1 MSTPVKPDITPY
13 LEAIENAVYGEEVRG
28 SIHDAIEAVND
39 YADEFYT
46 DAKEQA
52 QAAAN
57 SASSAS
63 GYATTASTKAGEA
76 SASATAA
83 GNAETAAKNAK
94 TDAIDAKN
102 LANTYAGNAATSA
115 AQAAASAQAAAAAG
129 PILVDT
135 VGWMC
140 KNRVPLTL
148 ESLKAL
154 NTLGTWADNV
164 YTRNDVDFTVNTNSE
179 GYVTSIVMN
188 GTASGFASLTLLDDT
203 IANLSEILPQGN
215 YIVNGCPDGGA
226 MLSGYSMRFKVD
238 TETYYITDSD
248 DMTVAVSG
256 SSSYQVTWSLACT
269 SGTSVSSKTFKP
281 MIRKAAIADN
291 TFEPYHKDVETYVE
305 NKIYDV
311 YGVMGENGA
320 KNKLGI
326 KLATIKSLNTGS
338 GVSWND
344 NAVTIGNITYTITT
358 DSSGYVTKIKVN
370 GTASENSI
378 LLLTSAG
385 TPFDKGDFKFNGLQ
399 NVADTEKFYVTFYDD
414 ATQTSG
420 SGTYRHDLK
429 NKADND
435 VTITQGYVGYLR
447 IVILQNAVIDNVE
460 IFPMLRDARDTNPDY
475 QPPAMTNAELTD
487 KVVVKDVKSLITPQ
501 NSATIESA
509 FRSGNMV
516 SVKVKIPANTPS
528 NTVLATLDNSIK
540 CAVETI
546 ADTYRFALKRTEN
559 VQCLDN
565 SITLFVP
572 SGQTL
577 YDSHMF
583 ATVTYMTV
591 G

>member
-28 SIHDAIEAVND
+28 SIHDAIEAVNN

-46 DAKEQA
+46 DAQEQA

-57 SASSAS
+57 SASDAS
-63 GYATTASTKAGEA
+63 GYATTASNKAGEA

-94 TDAIDAKN
+94 TDAVDAKN
-102 LANTYAGNAATSA
+102 LANEYAGNAASSA

-148 ESLKAL
+148 DSLKAL

-164 YTRNDVDFTVNTNSE
+164 YTRNDVAFTVNTNSD

-281 MIRKAAIADN
+281 MIRKAAIIDNSFESYHKSVEDWYWENNAKTGVHNRINVYDVKQNYHTTSNITDKGKNMRVVSSEAGTYSSYSCYMNDLDLNTDYVLKGHANITSGTAALKVQKTDN
-291 TFEPYHKDVETYVE
+291 TQIAITSSITE
-305 NKIYDV
+305 
-311 YGVMGENGA
+311 
-320 KNKLGI
+320 
-326 KLATIKSLNTGS
+326 S
-338 GVSWND
+338 GDLELRFNSGNNAQLVAVFFVTWNQSTSGD
-344 NAVTIGNITYTITT
+344 ITY
-358 DSSGYVTKIKVN
+358 
-370 GTASENSI
+370 ENTMLLDAADTCEDFSDYAMPNTVLTEKALMKG
-378 LLLTSAG
+378 LLLTSS
-385 TPFDKGDFKFNGLQ
+385 
-399 NVADTEKFYVTFYDD
+399 DD
-414 ATQTSG
+414 LDDIKTTGIYA
-420 SGTYRHDLK
+420 
-429 NKADND
+429 
-435 VTITQGYVGYLR
+435 IT
-447 IVILQNAVIDNVE
+447 
-460 IFPMLRDARDTNPDY
+460 T
-475 QPPAMTNAELTD
+475 PPANSPDSVSYCT
-487 KVVVKDVKSLITPQ
+487 LIV
-501 NSATIESA
+501 NGVA
-509 FRSGNMV
+509 
-516 SVKVKIPANTPS
+516 
-528 NTVLATLDNSIK
+528 
-540 CAVETI
+540 
-546 ADTYRFALKRTEN
+546 
-559 VQCLDN
+559 
-565 SITLFVP
+565 P
-572 SGQTL
+572 SGYRQIIIRDQNI
-577 YDSHMF
+577 YVRRYGGSP
-583 ATVTYMTV
+583 ATWSSWYKFTGTV
-591 G
+591 VS

>member
-46 DAKEQA
+46 DAQEQA

-57 SASSAS
+57 SASDAS
-63 GYATTASTKAGEA
+63 GYATTASNKAGEA

-94 TDAIDAKN
+94 TDAVDAKN

-148 ESLKAL
+148 ESLKSL

-291 TFEPYHKDVETYVE
+291 TFEAYHKSVEDWYWE
-305 NKIYDV
+305 N
-311 YGVMGENGA
+311 NPNAGA
-320 KNKLGI
+320 KNLYNFEASDFNNNAGG
-326 KLATIKSLNTGS
+326 TNS
-338 GVSWND
+338 VSD
-344 NAVTIGNITYTITT
+344 
-358 DSSGYVTKIKVN
+358 
-370 GTASENSI
+370 GT
-378 LLLTSAG
+378 
-385 TPFDKGDFKFNGLQ
+385 
-399 NVADTEKFYVTFYDD
+399 
-414 ATQTSG
+414 
-420 SGTYRHDLK
+420 
-429 NKADND
+429 
-435 VTITQGYVGYLR
+435 VTITCTTTNNSGSFLQRNTLRSKFASLANVPCIFSFEYKSSVACDGAVGLQGASVATMPTEWTRMELSISNPANIDHIIFYNR
-447 IVILQNAVIDNVE
+447 DTTKTPVISAKN
-460 IFPMLRDARDTNPDY
+460 FMLRDARDTDSTY
-475 QPPAMTNAELTD
+475 HPPSMTNAELTD
-487 KVVVKDVKSLITPQ
+487 DVIALINQLGGKILTSADDMDDKRPTGIYPFSTAPAHSPEGMTYGTLINVIGADGNEQQYVMKGGAGVIYMRSLTAVSPRTFSSWYKFTGTVVS
-501 NSATIESA
+501 
-509 FRSGNMV
+509 
-516 SVKVKIPANTPS
+516 
-528 NTVLATLDNSIK
+528 
-540 CAVETI
+540 
-546 ADTYRFALKRTEN
+546 
-559 VQCLDN
+559 
-565 SITLFVP
+565 
-572 SGQTL
+572 
-577 YDSHMF
+577 
-583 ATVTYMTV
+583 
-591 G
+591 

>member
-28 SIHDAIEAVND
+28 SIHDAIEAVNN

-52 QAAAN
+52 TAAAN

-63 GYATTASTKAGEA
+63 EYATTASTKAGEA

-83 GNAETAAKNAK
+83 GNSATAAGQAETAAKNAK
-94 TDAIDAKN
+94 DSAVDASN
-102 LANTYAGNAATSA
+102 LANTYAGNAASSA

-248 DMTVAVSG
+248 DMTVDVSG

-281 MIRKAAIADN
+281 MIRKAAIIDN
-291 TFEPYHKDVETYVE
+291 SFEPYHDNVETYVE

-320 KNKLGI
+320 KNRLGLKLD
-326 KLATIKSLNTGS
+326 TIKSLNTGS

-344 NAVTIGNITYTITT
+344 NAVTISNITYTITA

-370 GTASENSI
+370 GTASSNSI
-378 LLLTSAG
+378 LLLTSEG

-399 NVADTEKFYVTFYDD
+399 NVADTDKFYVTFYDD

-420 SGTYRHDLK
+420 SGQYRHDLK

-435 VTITQGYVGYLR
+435 VTISQGYVGYLR

-475 QPPAMTNAELTD
+475 QPPCMTNKELSDAVAYVHLTSAD
-487 KVVVKDVKSLITPQ
+487 DLDTLLTNGTYWYENSLPAHAPSDAAYAKVIVFGNGDTNIETPIQLIVHRNALYT
-501 NSATIESA
+501 
-509 FRSGNMV
+509 RRCGGNPKAWSNWFKFTGTEV
-516 SVKVKIPANTPS
+516 S
-528 NTVLATLDNSIK
+528 
-540 CAVETI
+540 
-546 ADTYRFALKRTEN
+546 
-559 VQCLDN
+559 
-565 SITLFVP
+565 
-572 SGQTL
+572 
-577 YDSHMF
+577 
-583 ATVTYMTV
+583 
-591 G
+591 

>member
-46 DAKEQA
+46 DAQEQA

-57 SASSAS
+57 SASDAS
-63 GYATTASTKAGEA
+63 GYATTASNKAGEA

-148 ESLKAL
+148 ESLKTL

-281 MIRKAAIADN
+281 MIRKSAIADN
-291 TFEPYHKDVETYVE
+291 TFEPYHKSVEDWYWENNAKTGVHNWFNFGNVNSGGEKLSGTADNFSIQTLSGSWVGVVFIADVLPNTDY
-305 NKIYDV
+305 KITSDV
-311 YGVMGENGA
+311 AY
-320 KNKLGI
+320 
-326 KLATIKSLNTGS
+326 TS
-338 GVSWND
+338 GW
-344 NAVTIGNITYTITT
+344 
-358 DSSGYVTKIKVN
+358 GYV
-370 GTASENSI
+370 
-378 LLLTSAG
+378 
-385 TPFDKGDFKFNGLQ
+385 
-399 NVADTEKFYVTFYDD
+399 NVSPYP
-414 ATQTSG
+414 SG
-420 SGTYRHDLK
+420 SGFANSGVITSSKKIDFSFNSGNNSALK
-429 NKADND
+429 ITCFCTGETSQAGNVAFANFLLKLAADTCED
-435 VTITQGYVGYLR
+435 FSEY
-447 IVILQNAVIDNVE
+447 
-460 IFPMLRDARDTNPDY
+460 
-475 QPPAMTNAELTD
+475 AMTNAELTEKEFNKGIILTSAD
-487 KVVVKDVKSLITPQ
+487 DLNDVMETGIYEITSEPLHTPIAGTTYCTMIVQ
-501 NSATIESA
+501 K
-509 FRSGNMV
+509 RSGG
-516 SVKVKIPANTPS
+516 NT
-528 NTVLATLDNSIK
+528 ATQMILQ
-540 CAVETI
+540 
-546 ADTYRFALKRTEN
+546 ADTIYIRKK
-559 VQCLDN
+559 
-565 SITLFVP
+565 
-572 SGQTL
+572 SG
-577 YDSHMF
+577 SP
-583 ATVTYMTV
+583 ATWGSWYKFTGTV
-591 G
+591 VS

>member
-46 DAKEQA
+46 DAQEQA

-63 GYATTASTKAGEA
+63 GYATTASNKAGEA

-83 GNAETAAKNAK
+83 GNSATAAGQAETAAKNAK
-94 TDAIDAKN
+94 DSAVDASN
-102 LANTYAGNAATSA
+102 LANTYAGNAASSA

-164 YTRNDVDFTVNTNSE
+164 YTRNDVDFTVNTNSD

-281 MIRKAAIADN
+281 MIRKSAIADN
-291 TFEPYHKDVETYVE
+291 TFEAYHKSVEDWYWE
-305 NKIYDV
+305 NNAKT
-311 YGVMGENGA
+311 GVHNLLDP
-320 KNKLGI
+320 NYNDPNSYL
-326 KLATIKSLNTGS
+326 SS
-338 GVSWND
+338 GVGSVDANG
-344 NAVTIGNITYTITT
+344 VITL
-358 DSSGYVTKIKVN
+358 N
-370 GTASENSI
+370 GTQAAQSNYPLKSRDNSGNYI
-378 LLLTSAG
+378 YLPKGNYKFRCKGCPNVLVGTTFNSSYSSWGQGESVTFTIDDNTKSDFKLSDGSVLVGLFVQVAAQTYSNVKWYPLLTDA
-385 TPFDKGDFKFNGLQ
+385 
-399 NVADTEKFYVTFYDD
+399 ADTYEEF
-414 ATQTSG
+414 S
-420 SGTYRHDLK
+420 
-429 NKADND
+429 
-435 VTITQGYVGYLR
+435 
-447 IVILQNAVIDNVE
+447 
-460 IFPMLRDARDTNPDY
+460 DY
-475 QPPAMTNAELTD
+475 AMTNAELTE
-487 KVVVKDVKSLITPQ
+487 KVGSIEKITLTA
-501 NSATIESA
+501 NSTYGEFLTANDG
-509 FRSGNMV
+509 FCYKWGNMV
-516 SVKVKIPANTPS
+516 KVDLDFKVTTQVPVYTDFISGLPEAVGNTTNGIVFGASNAIFRAYVSKANDVIKLFNHSAAMPVGTYH
-528 NTVLATLDNSIK
+528 VSIIYICK
-540 CAVETI
+540 
-546 ADTYRFALKRTEN
+546 
-559 VQCLDN
+559 
-565 SITLFVP
+565 
-572 SGQTL
+572 
-577 YDSHMF
+577 
-583 ATVTYMTV
+583 
-591 G
+591 

>member
-28 SIHDAIEAVND
+28 SIHDAIEAVNN

-46 DAKEQA
+46 DAQEQA

-94 TDAIDAKN
+94 TDAVDAKN
-102 LANTYAGNAATSA
+102 LANEYAGNAASSA
-115 AQAAASAQAAAAAG
+115 AQAAASAQAAAATG
-129 PILVDT
+129 PILIDT

-154 NTLGTWADNV
+154 NTLGTWTNNV
-164 YTRNDVDFTVNTNSE
+164 YTRNDVDFTVNTNSD

-281 MIRKAAIADN
+281 MIRKSAIADN
-291 TFEPYHKDVETYVE
+291 TFEAYHKSVEDWYWENNAKTGVHNYAIASEASKTASRVTYTYDSDDGSVDAQTTAEGASAAVEFFYTANLKKGTKYRLSGCPANGSWSSYLLYINGQDV
-305 NKIYDV
+305 
-311 YGVMGENGA
+311 A
-320 KNKLGI
+320 H
-326 KLATIKSLNTGS
+326 TGS
-338 GVSWND
+338 MADTGDGCEFTIDEDKND
-344 NAVTIGNITYTITT
+344 VKIRCFVASGAIITT
-358 DSSGYVTKIKVN
+358 PITFKPVICLASDTCGDYV
-370 GTASENSI
+370 
-378 LLLTSAG
+378 
-385 TPFDKGDFKFNGLQ
+385 KG
-399 NVADTEKFYVTFYDD
+399 
-414 ATQTSG
+414 
-420 SGTYRHDLK
+420 
-429 NKADND
+429 
-435 VTITQGYVGYLR
+435 
-447 IVILQNAVIDNVE
+447 
-460 IFPMLRDARDTNPDY
+460 
-475 QPPAMTNAELTD
+475 AMTNTELTE
-487 KVVVKDVKSLITPQ
+487 KVVSQKGVATSSYTLEAQSYLKKKDDVVYFNVAINSLTIT
-501 NSATIESA
+501 AGTTICT
-509 FRSGNMV
+509 F
-516 SVKVKIPANTPS
+516 
-528 NTVLATLDNSIK
+528 
-540 CAVETI
+540 
-546 ADTYRFALKRTEN
+546 
-559 VQCLDN
+559 
-565 SITLFVP
+565 P
-572 SGQTL
+572 SGYRPSGAVNFVGVNSTDETTL
-577 YDSHMF
+577 LYYIDGNGNVVIRPALSGKNIRLAGSF
-583 ATVTYMTV
+583 LVV
-591 G
+591 